1 MNTDKDKTLSVINV
15 LHISFFSQR
24 GSFAAPLL
32 LLWMAMVLFY
42 MSCSRHRT
50 VCLSVTSSA
59 EYEKKTIKSSPK
71 SGEKQRALPHP
82 PCMTLCMG
90 LAFLYLSLS
99 LSLSL
104 SLCKCLSLYP
114 CQTNVALW
122 PRSSTVSVEQLVSI
136 RSPFRSLC
144 ARARTLTLVCARTH
158 THTHTHRH
166 TKKEWGG
173 LLSLAHRSV
182 DGVIESFDQNIW
194 WSSEAPSAGCGHRSV
209 SFH

>member
-1 MNTDKDKTLSVINV
+1 MKTHKDQTLSVISV
-15 LHISFFSQR
+15 LHISFFSQC
-24 GSFAAPLL
+24 GSFAAPQL
-32 LLWMAMVLFY
+32 LLWMAMVLFHR
-42 MSCSRHRT
+42 SCSSRHRALW
-50 VCLSVTSSA
+50 LSVTSSA
-59 EYEKKTIKSSPK
+59 EYKKKHQIVPKVWSETASPPPSSLHD
-71 SGEKQRALPHP
+71 SLHGPHIP
-82 PCMTLCMG
+82 LSC
-90 LAFLYLSLS
+90 ALSLS

-104 SLCKCLSLYP
+104 SSCLCKCLSLYP

-136 RSPFRSLC
+136 RSPFRSLY
-144 ARARTLTLVCARTH
+144 ARARTRTLAH
-158 THTHTHRH
+158 TH